1 MLYSELLSKA
11 AVIFIPKFVLTLRV
25 IKSDCQNVLP
35 LTSFKNNIVKDQIQ
49 ICKNVGS
56 LVTNIKLQE
65 KIERKPLHIAC
76 FQMHEV

>member
-1 MLYSELLSKA
+1 MLYNELLSKA

-76 FQMHEV
+76 FPMHEV